1 MTLKNRVLKKSLT
14 GHGEEDDILDVT
26 ERPNVIRPLGAVLGR
41 YLPRREGNFL
51 FLLGG
56 NSFFEPEGRGFESL
70 PACHSLLISFVA
82 LSAQQVPV
90 GECPGPGSVRA
101 RFFKKE
107 LFWFAYWEELRRHE
121 RFSVA
126 AASRTL
132 RTTVRAL
139 SRR

>member
-41 YLPRREGNFL
+41 YLPRRERNFL

-56 NSFFEPEGRGFESL
+56 NSFFEPEGEQPIGR
-70 PACHSLLISFVA
+70 
-82 LSAQQVPV
+82 
-90 GECPGPGSVRA
+90 ECERSELWGSNTRY
-101 RFFKKE
+101 F
-107 LFWFAYWEELRRHE
+107 E

-132 RTTVRAL
+132 RTTVRAWTD
-139 SRR
+139 R